1 MVALRRLRQA
11 GFGLAVGGAGLVIVA
26 RLGLHPADASSA
38 VLSAR
43 RELLLVAGLAL
54 MVTGVAVVPL
64 ERASELLRRSEPPG
78 WLAGT
83 VLAGCAAFLAWALF
97 GALNQSLWHDE
108 AYSVLYY
115 TSGGP
120 SDILF
125 GDYVPNDHVL
135 FNLMAW
141 LTTNVVGES
150 EVAYRIWS
158 VVPGLAASVAIA
170 WWAWVRLG
178 RAVAVTAGLLVA
190 TSPMVL
196 LLVRDARGYGLALL
210 AGAVALISAELFAR
224 DRSRGALLGFGAAGL
239 VGIATLP
246 VFSIAFVGQALPLLA
261 RRELRVRAAVTVGIV
276 GLLSLLFYAPLLGD
290 ILDSAGQQFGR
301 RLPWHGPLSAPM
313 TDLLGP
319 NVQIVFG
326 SGAPP
331 ELPDSSVRPDNAIAA
346 GLAAAGLV
354 MLLRSGARTVGALL
368 AVPVLFLY
376 TVLTI
381 ARFFVEPRFA
391 SFLLFHVILLAAVG
405 VVGLIALLPTTLPRA
420 VGIAVGVA
428 AALFVVVHAARLTD
442 AVHDLPRENF
452 KDAAQIARS
461 AGSDPILTDSVRPTG
476 LQYYLGFD
484 GISVLAREALQD
496 RFCSRGEG
504 YTYIEHPFRSAGDP
518 PPPDLSC
525 LRRRHARMTRVLQR
539 DRGGH
544 IDVWVVPAR

>member
-1 MVALRRLRQA
+1 MVVLRRLRDA

-26 RLGLHPADASSA
+26 RLGLHPGDASSA
-38 VLSAR
+38 VMSAR
-43 RELLLVAGLAL
+43 RELVLVAGLVL

-64 ERASELLRRSEPPG
+64 ERASGVLTRFEPPG

-135 FNLMAW
+135 FNLLAW

-150 EVAYRIWS
+150 EVAYRVWS
-158 VVPGLAASVAIA
+158 VVPAFAASVAIV

-178 RAVAVTAGLLVA
+178 RAVGVAAGLLGA

-196 LLVRDARGYGLALL
+196 LLVRDARGYGLGLL
-210 AGAVALISAELFAR
+210 AAAVALISADRFAR
-224 DRSRGALLGFGAAGL
+224 DRSTRVLLGFGAAGF

-246 VFSIAFVGQALPLLA
+246 VFAIAFVGQALPLLS
-261 RRELRVRAAVTVGIV
+261 RRDLRVRAALTVGIV
-276 GLLSLLFYAPLLGD
+276 GLLSLLFYAPLLGG

-301 RLPWHGPLSAPM
+301 RLPWHGPLSAAM

-319 NVQIVFG
+319 NVQIAFG

-331 ELPDSSVRPDNAIAA
+331 ELPDSSLRPDNAIAA
-346 GLAAAGLV
+346 GLSAVGLL
-354 MLLRSGARTVGALL
+354 MLLRSGARMVGALV
-368 AVPVLFLY
+368 AVPVLFFY
-376 TVLTI
+376 TVLTV
-381 ARFFVEPRFA
+381 ARFFVAPRFG

-405 VVGLIALLPTTLPRA
+405 IVGLIALLPATLPRA
-420 VGIAVGVA
+420 VGVAAGVA
-428 AALFVVVHAARLTD
+428 AAAFVVLHAARLTD

-452 KDAAQIARS
+452 KDVAQIARS
-461 AGSDPILTDSVRPTG
+461 AGSGPILTDSVRPTG

-484 GISVLAREALQD
+484 GISVLPPEALQD
-496 RFCSRGEG
+496 RFCSGG
-504 YTYIEHPFRSAGDP
+504 GPYTYIEHPFRGAGDP
-518 PPPDLSC
+518 PTPDLSC
-525 LRRRHARMTRVLQR
+525 LRQRHARVTRIRQR

>member
-1 MVALRRLRQA
+1 MVQRQLRDA
-11 GFGLAVGGAGLVIVA
+11 GVGLAVGGAGLVIVA

-43 RELLLVAGLAL
+43 RELLLVVGLVL
-54 MVTGVAVVPL
+54 MVAGVAVVSL
-64 ERASELLRRSEPPG
+64 ERPSELLTRFEPSG

-83 VLAGCAAFLAWALF
+83 VLAGCGAFLAWALF

-108 AYSVLYY
+108 AFSVLYY

-120 SDILF
+120 ADILF

-135 FNLMAW
+135 FNLLAW
-141 LTTNVVGES
+141 WTTTVFGES
-150 EVAYRIWS
+150 EIAYRVWS
-158 VVPGLAASVAIA
+158 VVPALAASVAIV

-178 RAVAVTAGLLVA
+178 RAVAITGGLLVA

-196 LLVRDARGYGLALL
+196 LLVRDARGYGLGLL
-210 AGAVALISAELFAR
+210 AGAVALICADRVAR
-224 DRSRGALLGFGAAGL
+224 DRSTGVLLGFGGAGL

-246 VFSIAFVGQALPLLA
+246 VFSIAFVGQALPLLL
-261 RRELRVRAAVTVGIV
+261 RRDLRGRVAVTVGVV
-276 GLLSLLFYAPLLGD
+276 GLLSLLLYAPLLRD

-301 RLPWHGPLSAPM
+301 RLAWHGPLSAAM

-319 NVQIVFG
+319 NVQIAFG
-326 SGAPP
+326 SAAPP
-331 ELPDSSVRPDNAIAA
+331 DLPDSSVRPDNAIAA

-354 MLLRSGARTVGALL
+354 LVLRSGARLIGALL
-368 AVPVLFLY
+368 AVPIFFFY
-376 TVLTI
+376 TILTL

-405 VVGLIALLPTTLPRA
+405 VVGLIALLPATLPRA
-420 VGIAVGVA
+420 LGIATGVA
-428 AALFVVVHAARLTD
+428 AALFVVLHAARLTD

-461 AGSDPILTDSVRPTG
+461 AGSDPILTDSIRPTG
-476 LQYYLGFD
+476 LRYYLGVN
-484 GISVLAREALQD
+484 GISPLPAEALQEW
-496 RFCSRGEG
+496 FCSPGRRF
-504 YTYIEHPFRSAGDP
+504 TYIEHPFRGAGDP

-525 LRRRHARMTRVLQR
+525 LRRQHANMTRVLQR

-544 IDVWVVPAR
+544 IDIWVLP